1 MKLIEFKKVAEM
13 LAKEYKISVERGD
26 RWAANIKKKIVFYV
40 KNDVNNLPEEHI
52 LGFLLHETAH
62 IHYTT
67 DVKPPMHNAELH
79 HTTLNMLE
87 DISIENIIGKDY
99 PNAGEILESTKEE
112 VLDKLMQILPTLE
125 DISLHEKAL
134 LYAAARFEGRG
145 YAKGTTKY
153 EIIGN
158 KIAEIMEKNRT
169 KILERKET
177 KDLIPIVDEII
188 KLLLNEAEQLTRSEL
203 EKMQQEQKHEMQE
216 NITGQNAAKKK
227 IIEQMKS
234 GTGWKG
240 MENMNNKI
248 EFIDSIADTA
258 REIGKRLRTVLKRN
272 NAMEFGGRYRTG
284 KLMAKRI
291 IRIKANK
298 DRNPFARRI
307 IKSNQS
313 YAFAVAS
320 DISGSMNNTR
330 KEESNMSYAM
340 TSLFMVGEALRIAG
354 IKRSMI
360 IFGRKAVEINNMDK
374 KQLRWEEI
382 TNEKKIRKA
391 NDSFTDI
398 GEAIDKCREKLENTK
413 AERKIMIVLTD
424 GSSGQIKMERMHKM
438 AVKKG
443 IECIGITIGNYA
455 NAMDVV
461 FGKKNKTIEDTRD
474 GKQIGKTFIEI
485 LKESIKKSI

>member
-1 MKLIEFKKVAEM
+1 
-13 LAKEYKISVERGD
+13 
-26 RWAANIKKKIVFYV
+26 
-40 KNDVNNLPEEHI
+40 
-52 LGFLLHETAH
+52 
-62 IHYTT
+62 
-67 DVKPPMHNAELH
+67 
-79 HTTLNMLE
+79 
-87 DISIENIIGKDY
+87 
-99 PNAGEILESTKEE
+99 
-112 VLDKLMQILPTLE
+112 
-125 DISLHEKAL
+125 
-134 LYAAARFEGRG
+134 
-145 YAKGTTKY
+145 
-153 EIIGN
+153 
-158 KIAEIMEKNRT
+158 
-169 KILERKET
+169 
-177 KDLIPIVDEII
+177 
-188 KLLLNEAEQLTRSEL
+188 
-203 EKMQQEQKHEMQE
+203 
-216 NITGQNAAKKK
+216 
-227 IIEQMKS
+227 
-234 GTGWKG
+234 
-240 MENMNNKI
+240 
-248 EFIDSIADTA
+248 
-258 REIGKRLRTVLKRN
+258 
-272 NAMEFGGRYRTG
+272 MEFGGRYRTG